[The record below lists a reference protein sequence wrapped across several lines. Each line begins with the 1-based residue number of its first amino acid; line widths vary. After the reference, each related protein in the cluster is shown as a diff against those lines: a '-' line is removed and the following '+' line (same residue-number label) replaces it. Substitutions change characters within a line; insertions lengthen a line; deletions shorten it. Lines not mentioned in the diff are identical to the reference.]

1 MLYFSK
7 LKIIFIYLLIIFLS
21 YFTILNFLSPN
32 YKFSNKKI
40 NLGLDL
46 QGGSYL
52 LLEVD
57 ANPIV
62 VQKLQNK
69 FSDLKKYFKNQNIK
83 FRNIKIKNNQIQF
96 ELEDSS
102 IDTFITAFTEEKDN
116 LLNNYLDQYRAFE
129 FDHTIDNNTVFINY
143 SKFGI
148 IKIKNSTI
156 DQALEIVRRRIDEVG
171 TNEPNILK
179 RGNERI
185 LVELP
190 GLDDPARIKNLLG
203 KTANLTFRFITDQD
217 SSDFGSEKMFF
228 EDGSEEAIVSKRIIL
243 SGDNLIDAN
252 PRMDTQTNQTVVTFS
267 ISHRFGFIIT
277 IRCSSSTIINY

>member
-7 LKIIFIYLLIIFLS
+7 LKIIFIYLLIFFLS

-57 ANPIV
+57 SNPIV

-102 IDTFITAFTEEKDN
+102 IDTFITAFTEKEDN

-203 KTANLTFRFITDQD
+203 KTANL
-217 SSDFGSEKMFF
+217 
-228 EDGSEEAIVSKRIIL
+228 
-243 SGDNLIDAN
+243 
-252 PRMDTQTNQTVVTFS
+252 
-267 ISHRFGFIIT
+267 
-277 IRCSSSTIINY
+277 

>member
-1 MLYFSK
+1 VLYFSK
-7 LKIIFIYLLIIFLS
+7 LKIIFIYILIILLS
-21 YFTILNFLSPN
+21 YFSISNFLSQN

-57 ANPIV
+57 NDPIV

-69 FSDLKKYFKNQNIK
+69 FADLKKYFKKQNIK

-102 IDTFITAFTEEKDN
+102 IDTFITAFTEKKDN

-148 IKIKNSTI
+148 IEIKNSTI
-156 DQALEIVRRRIDEVG
+156 DQALEIVRRRVDEVG

-203 KTANLTFRFITDQD
+203 KTANLSFRFITDQD
-217 SSDFGSEKMFF
+217 TTDFGSEKMFF

-243 SGDNLIDAN
+243 SGDNLIDAQ
-252 PRMDTQTNQTVVTFS
+252 PRMDNQTNQTVVTFS
-267 ISHRFGFIIT
+267 MIDWVQKSLQRLP
-277 IRCSSSTIINY
+277 

>member
-7 LKIIFIYLLIIFLS
+7 PNVIFIYTLIIFLS
-21 YFTILNFLSPN
+21 YFSFSNFLSQN
-32 YKFSNKKI
+32 YKLFDNKI

-57 ANPIV
+57 SNPIV

-69 FSDLKKYFKNQNIK
+69 FSDLKKYFKNKNIK
-83 FRNIKIKNNQIQF
+83 FRNIEIKNNQIQF

-102 IDTFITAFTEEKDN
+102 IDTFMTAFTEKGDN
-116 LLNNYLDQYRAFE
+116 LLNNYLDQYKAFE

-156 DQALEIVRRRIDEVG
+156 DQALEIVRRRIDEV
-171 TNEPNILK
+171 
-179 RGNERI
+179 
-185 LVELP
+185 
-190 GLDDPARIKNLLG
+190 
-203 KTANLTFRFITDQD
+203 
-217 SSDFGSEKMFF
+217 
-228 EDGSEEAIVSKRIIL
+228 
-243 SGDNLIDAN
+243 
-252 PRMDTQTNQTVVTFS
+252 VT
-267 ISHRFGFIIT
+267 
-277 IRCSSSTIINY
+277 

>member
-7 LKIIFIYLLIIFLS
+7 LKIIFIYILIIFLS
-21 YFTILNFLSPN
+21 YFSFSNFLSQN
-32 YKFSNKKI
+32 YKLFDNKI

-57 ANPIV
+57 SNPV
-62 VQKLQNK
+62 VLQRLQKK
-69 FSDLKKYFKNQNIK
+69 FSELKKYFKNQNIK
-83 FRNIKIKNNQIQF
+83 FENIRIENNQIRF
-96 ELEDSS
+96 EIEDTS
-102 IDTFITAFTEEKDN
+102 IDTFVTAFTSKNDN
-116 LLNNYLDQYRAFE
+116 SLNNYLEQYRAFE
-129 FDHTIDNNTVFINY
+129 FDHTINNNEVFINY

-148 IKIKNSTI
+148 IEIKNSTI

-203 KTANLTFRFITDQD
+203 KTANLSFRFITDQ
-217 SSDFGSEKMFF
+217 E
-228 EDGSEEAIVSKRIIL
+228 SKRFWI
-243 SGDNLIDAN
+243 
-252 PRMDTQTNQTVVTFS
+252 
-267 ISHRFGFIIT
+267 
-277 IRCSSSTIINY
+277 